1 MEDSGRYRFFNLVK
15 EMRKAQNE
23 YFSTHS
29 HYALIN
35 ARNLE
40 QKVDKYIQNGDKYI
54 ESKQP
59 QQATL
64 FDNNIQ
70 IIFKTMKYIGKKEVK
85 AIPMTANEAVQK
97 GYKVGNHENED
108 GYEVEYN
115 DGYKSWSPK
124 QVFDDSY
131 RVADT
136 FLDRLKIEN
145 EELSW
150 RIIKLNDFINSEAFA
165 NLGSDDRTLL
175 EEQRGI
181 MYSYKR
187 VLEERITKASG
198 NNA

>member
-1 MEDSGRYRFFNLVK
+1 
-15 EMRKAQNE
+15 
-23 YFSTHS
+23 
-29 HYALIN
+29 
-35 ARNLE
+35 
-40 QKVDKYIQNGDKYI
+40 
-54 ESKQP
+54 
-59 QQATL
+59 
-64 FDNNIQ
+64 
-70 IIFKTMKYIGKKEVK
+70 MKYIGKKEVK

-131 RVADT
+131 RVAGT

>member
-1 MEDSGRYRFFNLVK
+1 
-15 EMRKAQNE
+15 
-23 YFSTHS
+23 
-29 HYALIN
+29 
-35 ARNLE
+35 
-40 QKVDKYIQNGDKYI
+40 
-54 ESKQP
+54 
-59 QQATL
+59 
-64 FDNNIQ
+64 
-70 IIFKTMKYIGKKEVK
+70 MKYIGKKEVK

>member
-1 MEDSGRYRFFNLVK
+1 
-15 EMRKAQNE
+15 
-23 YFSTHS
+23 
-29 HYALIN
+29 
-35 ARNLE
+35 
-40 QKVDKYIQNGDKYI
+40 
-54 ESKQP
+54 
-59 QQATL
+59 
-64 FDNNIQ
+64 
-70 IIFKTMKYIGKKEVK
+70 MKYIGKKEVK
-85 AIPMTANEAVQK
+85 AIPMTANEAAQK